1 MNMDTITRSV
11 EAPVTEVNKKTGVV
25 RAIVSDD
32 SNDRSHGLLIPRVLM
47 GRLGNERR
55 WCATTTGKASRGL
68 FPVGNAV
75 EMERTTYR
83 AADSSP
89 YGDQVLGR

>member
-32 SNDRSHGLLIPRVLM
+32 SNDRFNTVFDPEGCSLEGWQRAA
-47 GRLGNERR
+47 R
-55 WCATTTGKASRGL
+55 WCATTTGKHPAGS
-68 FPVGNAV
+68 F
-75 EMERTTYR
+75 
-83 AADSSP
+83 
-89 YGDQVLGR
+89 Q